1 MNESE
6 VMQGWYTAQFI
17 SKQNDVGNTIVFWID
32 TEQTYHRKSLILF
45 RAFVDLGYRQ
55 YRATGKEWERGDD
68 MQEMARNRFEQLN
81 KIPPLED
88 TGRPLLF

>member
-1 MNESE
+1 
-6 VMQGWYTAQFI
+6 MQGWYTAQFI

-55 YRATGKEWERGDD
+55 YRATGKEWERSEEHTSEL
-68 MQEMARNRFEQLN
+68 QSR
-81 KIPPLED
+81 
-88 TGRPLLF
+88 